1 MAKVIDNFGKNAGK
15 VWNTLEKNGSMTPN
29 KIMKKTRLNDTDF
42 YAAIGWLARE
52 NKIHKKG
59 QKYHLGETNLE
70 NKIGKTAGVI
80 WDTLEKI
87 GYIDEPYI
95 PKITGYNKRETY
107 CALGWLAREGK
118 INAKRVK
125 PKKPTTKYGVKK
137 N

>member
-1 MAKVIDNFGKNAGK
+1 MTKVIDSFGKNAGK
-15 VWNTLEKNGSMTPN
+15 IWNALDKHGSMTPKN
-29 KIMKKTRLNDTDF
+29 LMKKTRLDKTDF
-42 YAAIGWLARE
+42 YAAVGWLARE
-52 NKIHKKG
+52 NKITKKG
-59 QKYHLGETNLE
+59 RKYTLGETNLD
-70 NKIGKTAGVI
+70 NKIGKTAGIV

-87 GYIDEPYI
+87 GYIDAPYI
-95 PKITGYNKRETY
+95 PRIAGVTHKDTY